1 MKNGSLLHLWSPK
14 SLPFVR
20 EDKKN
25 RAEYLQ
31 NCIQPVEHR
40 VAVCGAEE
48 GLHLMV
54 LVLVLALVLS
64 HDSGSLRKTQILLK
78 SSSITKNTCKM
89 LQRLHLKVSF
99 FYV

>member
-1 MKNGSLLHLWSPK
+1 MVACFICGLLNHY
-14 SLPFVR
+14 PFVR

-99 FYV
+99 FYI

>member
-20 EDKKN
+20 EDK
-25 RAEYLQ
+25 EYLQ
-31 NCIQPVEHR
+31 NCIQPFEHR

-78 SSSITKNTCKM
+78 SSSITKKTP
-89 LQRLHLKVSF
+89 
-99 FYV
+99 Y

>member
-1 MKNGSLLHLWSPK
+1 MVACFICGLLNHYPLLERTK
-14 SLPFVR
+14 R
-20 EDKKN
+20 T
-25 RAEYLQ
+25 EYLQ

-78 SSSITKNTCKM
+78 SSSITKNTYKM

-99 FYV
+99 FYI

>member
-54 LVLVLALVLS
+54 LVLALVLS

-99 FYV
+99 FYI